1 MEPPDLI
8 KLKFNPLSPEF
19 FPNSTQ
25 LCDSAHATFADAPL
39 PQRSLLW
46 GQTWWD
52 KCTWRVPSGNAINDI
67 HDHPGAKQLGVKDDI
82 GLIPMQNLS

>member
-25 LCDSAHATFADAPL
+25 LCDSAHATFADAPF

-46 GQTWWD
+46 GQTW
-52 KCTWRVPSGNAINDI
+52 
-67 HDHPGAKQLGVKDDI
+67 
-82 GLIPMQNLS
+82 